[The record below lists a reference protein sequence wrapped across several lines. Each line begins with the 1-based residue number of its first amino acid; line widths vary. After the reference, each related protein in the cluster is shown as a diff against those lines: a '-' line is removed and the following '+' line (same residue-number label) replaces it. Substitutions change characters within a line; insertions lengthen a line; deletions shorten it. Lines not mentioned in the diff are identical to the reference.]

1 MSGRA
6 GSRVD
11 IIGQFNPDNPLTS
24 WNTEAVVIDRQVALP
39 SVPRSWTTFCADA
52 DDALQAITKAKSF
65 YRIFGTL
72 FMAAALAAWVV
83 VILSYVTD
91 FEVFAFSNRNSSFY
105 LLLTALIPTL
115 LIAVVTKTKVSSG
128 MQNVERIC
136 QDRSG
141 DGIRY
146 VLCNERWGG
155 CSGIICFDAVRYF
168 VTILVTDAELATDTS
183 TNAAS
188 TASLP
193 VATPVSWP
201 TASTSAYT
209 TPAYNPQPS
218 ASSAPAPGTSMFD
231 QMAKH

>member
-6 GSRVD
+6 GSRVN
-11 IIGQFNPDNPLTS
+11 IIGQFNHDSPLS
-24 WNTEAVVIDRQVALP
+24 AWNTEAVVIDRRVTLA
-39 SVPRSWTTFCADA
+39 STPRSWTTFCADA

-72 FMAAALAAWVV
+72 FTVAALAAYVV
-83 VILSYVTD
+83 VILGYFTEFD
-91 FEVFAFSNRNSSFY
+91 AFGLSNSMSFY
-105 LLLTALIPTL
+105 LVFIAVLIPSVV
-115 LIAVVTKTKVSSG
+115 IAVVTRSKVISG
-128 MQNVERIC
+128 MKSVERVC

-155 CSGIICFDAVRYF
+155 CNGNRALRYF
-168 VTILVTDAELATDTS
+168 VTVLVTDAELATETS
-183 TNAAS
+183 TNVAN

-193 VATPVSWP
+193 TATPVSWP

-209 TPAYNPQPS
+209 TPAYNPQPY
-218 ASSAPAPGTSMFD
+218 APSAPAPGTSMFD
-231 QMAKH
+231 QMTRN

>member
-1 MSGRA
+1 
-6 GSRVD
+6 
-11 IIGQFNPDNPLTS
+11 
-24 WNTEAVVIDRQVALP
+24 VIDRQVALP

-72 FMAAALAAWVV
+72 FMAAALAICVV
-83 VILSYVTD
+83 WISQ
-91 FEVFAFSNRNSSFY
+91 RNFFYFIPY
-105 LLLTALIPTL
+105 LLTISASL
-115 LIAVVTKTKVSSG
+115 LIGPVTKRKVTIG
-128 MQNVERIC
+128 MQSVERIC

-183 TNAAS
+183 TNAAN

>member
-6 GSRVD
+6 GSRVN
-11 IIGQFNPDNPLTS
+11 IKGQFNHDSPLSS
-24 WNTEAVVIDRQVALP
+24 WNTEAVVIDRQVTLT
-39 SVPRSWTTFCADA
+39 STPRSWTTFCADA

-72 FMAAALAAWVV
+72 FMAAALAAYVF
-83 VILSYVTD
+83 VILGYLTD
-91 FEVFAFSNRNSSFY
+91 FDAFAFSNRNVFY
-105 LLLTALIPTL
+105 LLIVVLIPAL
-115 LIAVVTKTKVSSG
+115 AIAVVTRSKVMSG
-128 MQNVERIC
+128 MKSVERVC

-155 CSGIICFDAVRYF
+155 CNGNRALRYF
-168 VTILVTDAELATDTS
+168 VTVLVTDAELATETS
-183 TNAAS
+183 TNVAN

-193 VATPVSWP
+193 AAMPVSWP

-218 ASSAPAPGTSMFD
+218 APSAPAPGTSMFD
-231 QMAKH
+231 QFAR

>member
-128 MQNVERIC
+128 MQSVERIC

-155 CSGIICFDAVRYF
+155 CSGNRAVRYF